1 MPRAVRCLPV
11 LLATVVAAAG
21 IAAGQPAP
29 RFVVFEEF
37 TRFT

>member
-1 MPRAVRCLPV
+1 MRRAVRCLPV
-11 LLATVVAAAG
+11 LLATLVATVA